1 MNLLQKVFVVAYD
14 CPHRKTYD
22 VLTLLKAFG
31 YKSVTVFTSPMTYKK
46 TFIPLLQHRPNTV
59 HFIDTKTLC
68 DNLNYRCIN
77 LKSLQELILFVKD
90 VEEAPVLI
98 AGAGLLPNEL
108 LNKINFINVHPGYLP
123 YARGLDAFKWSLL
136 QNLPIGVTAHLLGQE
151 VDSGVLIHR
160 LRIFPQKNDTFHSLA
175 YKVYEE
181 EINLLVKSIELYK
194 NAKEII
200 QTLDTFPAHK
210 RMPNEIE
217 KTLDVTLK
225 TYYCDENLYN
235 CWE

>member
-22 VLTLLKAFG
+22 VLTLLKALG
-31 YKSVTVFTSPMTYKK
+31 YKNVTVFINPMTYKK

-68 DNLNYRCIN
+68 DNLNYRYIN
-77 LKSLQELILFVKD
+77 LKSLQELIVFVRD
-90 VEEAPVLI
+90 IEDAPVLI
-98 AGAGLLPNEL
+98 AGAGLLPVEL
-108 LNKINFINVHPGYLP
+108 LSKINFINVHPGYLP

-160 LRIFPQKNDTFHSLA
+160 LRIFPQKMIRFIVWPI
-175 YKVYEE
+175 KFMKK
-181 EINLLVKSIELYK
+181 KSIYL
-194 NAKEII
+194 
-200 QTLDTFPAHK
+200 
-210 RMPNEIE
+210 
-217 KTLDVTLK
+217 
-225 TYYCDENLYN
+225 
-235 CWE
+235 